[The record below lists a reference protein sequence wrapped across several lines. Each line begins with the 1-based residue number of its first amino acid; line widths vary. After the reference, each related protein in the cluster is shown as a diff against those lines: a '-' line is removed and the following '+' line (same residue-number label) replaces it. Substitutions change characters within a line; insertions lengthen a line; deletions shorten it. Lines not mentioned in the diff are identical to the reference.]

1 MSIAI
6 ERKICKRLVDV
17 LLDEGYGVGV
27 NDGEDTTVKN
37 SLDAREVMNA
47 IQTTDED
54 YILVYRAG
62 KRIGWVRMIW
72 SNGTEVLTDYTT
84 NLEDVLKPVND
95 YINLLDN

>member
-1 MSIAI
+1 MSLTI
-6 ERKICKRLVDV
+6 ERKICKRLVET
-17 LLDEGYGVGV
+17 LLNEGYGVGV
-27 NDGEDTTVKN
+27 NDGEETTVKN
-37 SLDAREVMNA
+37 SLDVMEVMNA

-72 SNGTEVLTDYTT
+72 SNGAEVLSGYTT

-95 YINLLDN
+95 YINTFDN

>member
-72 SNGTEVLTDYTT
+72 SNGTEVLADYTT

-95 YINLLDN
+95 YINLLDS

>member
-6 ERKICKRLVDV
+6 ERRICKRLVDV

-27 NDGEDTTVKN
+27 NDGEETTVKN
-37 SLDAREVMNA
+37 SLDAKEIMSA

-54 YILVYRAG
+54 YILVYKAG